1 MNEKYSNLKYKIDID
16 MSKIKISNKKQ
27 RKLLKENYTIEKIG
41 CVVPILIKNIEG
53 EGEK

>member
-1 MNEKYSNLKYKIDID
+1 MNKKYSNLKNKLDID

-41 CVVPILIKNIEG
+41 CVVPILIKNIDRE
-53 EGEK
+53 EKK